1 MIEMWEFC
9 FYFDNEFDADVFE
22 KKVNSFVQNFGGI
35 VANVF
40 SQDYFK
46 VLVAIPFEKKRET
59 TKFFKEKL
67 AETIL
72 TNYKKDYILKS
83 LNFEKIQTENISVFM
98 QALICF
104 DSEIDKQIILER
116 LNMRSDFYLTSFVS
130 FKLKFLK
137 EKWNELITLANDNM
151 IYLLNEDSCVEL
163 IKFLISNLEHRYY
176 AVNIFLKDDCYL
188 LCDMQGKV
196 IEDFLIEKHIVYDDR
211 NLINS
216 LVALNPEKIIVHCN
230 KILKDK
236 LIKNLFNFFPSQIEI
251 CK

>member
-1 MIEMWEFC
+1 MWEFC
-9 FYFDNEFDADVFE
+9 FYFDSLEDSNIYE
-22 KKVNSFVQNFGGI
+22 KKILCFVKNVQGV

-40 SQDYFK
+40 SEGFYK
-46 VLVAIPFEKKRET
+46 LLIAVPFETRREAIR
-59 TKFFKEKL
+59 FFKTKL

-72 TNYKKDYILKS
+72 TIYKRKFIVS
-83 LNFEKIQTENISVFM
+83 NLNIEKIRTENISVFL
-98 QALICF
+98 QALVCF
-104 DSEIDKQIILER
+104 DSEIDKQIIIER
-116 LNMRSDFYLTSFVS
+116 INFKNNFYLNSFIS

-137 EKWNELITLANDNM
+137 NKWNELVTLANDNM
-151 IYLLNEDSCVEL
+151 IYLLNDDSCLEL

-196 IEDFLIEKHIVYDDR
+196 IEDFLIEKHVVYDDK

-216 LVALNPEKIIVHCN
+216 LVALNPEKIILHCN

>member
-1 MIEMWEFC
+1 MWEFC
-9 FYFDNEFDADVFE
+9 FYFDYNFDANVFE
-22 KKVNSFVQNFGGI
+22 KKISSFVQNMSGVMAI
-35 VANVF
+35 IF
-40 SQDYFK
+40 SQSYYK
-46 VLVAIPFEKKRET
+46 VLVAIPFEKKREA

-67 AETIL
+67 SETIL
-72 TNYKKDYILKS
+72 IGFKKEYILKNLS
-83 LNFEKIQTENISVFM
+83 FERINTENLSVFF

-116 LNMRSDFYLTSFVS
+116 LNFKNDFYLTSFIS

-137 EKWNELITLANDNM
+137 NKWNELISLANDNM
-151 IYLLNEDSCVEL
+151 IYLLNEDSCMEL

-196 IEDFLIEKHIVYDDR
+196 IEDFLIEKHIVYDDK

-236 LIKNLFNFFPSQIEI
+236 LIKNLFNYFPTQIEI

>member
-1 MIEMWEFC
+1 MWEYC
-9 FYFDNEFDADVFE
+9 FYFDSDFDANVFE
-22 KKVNSFVQNFGGI
+22 KKIAEHVQALGGL
-35 VANVF
+35 VANLF
-40 SQDYFK
+40 SQEYFK
-46 VLVAIPFEKKRET
+46 VLVAVPFEKRREV
-59 TKFFKEKL
+59 TKFFKIKL

-72 TNYKKDYILKS
+72 IGYKKDYIMQ
-83 LNFEKIQTENISVFM
+83 NFDFDKIKTENMPVFL

-116 LNMRSDFYLTSFVS
+116 LNFRSVFYLTSFIS

-137 EKWNELITLANDNM
+137 KKWDELVSLANDNM

-176 AVNIFLKDDCYL
+176 AVNIFSKDDCYL

-196 IEDFLIEKHIVYDDR
+196 IEDFLIDKHIIYDDS
-211 NLINS
+211 NLITS
-216 LVALNPEKIIVHCN
+216 LIALNPEKIIVHCN
-230 KILKDK
+230 KFSKDK
-236 LIKNLFNFFPSQIEI
+236 LLKNLFNFFPTQIEI

>member
-1 MIEMWEFC
+1 MWEYC
-9 FYFDNEFDADVFE
+9 FYFDNEFDANIFE
-22 KKVNSFVQNFGGI
+22 KKICYFVNNFGGI

-40 SQDYFK
+40 SQRYYK
-46 VLVAIPFEKKRET
+46 ILVAVPFEKKRES
-59 TKFFKEKL
+59 TKFFREKL
-67 AETIL
+67 AEVIL
-72 TNYKKDYILKS
+72 ISFKKEYILKS
-83 LNFEKIQTENISVFM
+83 LNFERIQTKNLSVFL

-104 DSEIDKQIILER
+104 DSEIDKQIISER
-116 LNMRSDFYLTSFVS
+116 LHLRNDFYLTSFIS

-137 EKWNELITLANDNM
+137 EKWNELVLLANDNM
-151 IYLLNEDSCVEL
+151 MYLLNDDSCVEL

-196 IEDFLIEKHIVYDDR
+196 IDDFLIEKHIVYDDS

-230 KILKDK
+230 KISKDK
-236 LIKNLFNFFPSQIEI
+236 LIKNLFEFFPMQIEI